1 MIKAGARAGLWLIY
15 RNQDAFFFFYDVWFL
30 WIFQHCLLEQ
40 FIIKTPNDIESLL
53 YIKPLCIFPP
63 EML

>member
-15 RNQDAFFFFYDVWFL
+15 RNQDGVFYDVWFL
-30 WIFQHCLLEQ
+30 WIFQHCPLEQ